1 MSVHLSL
8 GIKNL
13 QKLIINV
20 GTLVEE
26 NINDCIESLKTK
38 DIQLANS
45 IIEKDDLIDEKEIEV
60 EEECLKILALHQP
73 VAIDLRYIISVLKI
87 NNDLER
93 IGDFAVNIS
102 KRVKTIIESEVSEI
116 PDEILHMSKYLS
128 KMLKLSLDALIDKD
142 EKKAREILLLDVEV
156 DKYHSKL
163 FIKSEHQMNEN
174 IGSIKYN
181 IQLLTISRYIERAAD
196 HCTNI
201 AEDVIYM
208 ISGEIVRHHDH
219 QN

>member
-73 VAIDLRYIISVLKI
+73 VAIDLR
-87 NNDLER
+87 
-93 IGDFAVNIS
+93 
-102 KRVKTIIESEVSEI
+102 
-116 PDEILHMSKYLS
+116 H
-128 KMLKLSLDALIDKD
+128 
-142 EKKAREILLLDVEV
+142 
-156 DKYHSKL
+156 
-163 FIKSEHQMNEN
+163 HQPL
-174 IGSIKYN
+174 
-181 IQLLTISRYIERAAD
+181 Q
-196 HCTNI
+196 
-201 AEDVIYM
+201 
-208 ISGEIVRHHDH
+208 
-219 QN
+219 